1 MINCYLKFDPF
12 QVKSNKKIKMIKEKD
27 KLEALSSR
35 LIPIEEAADL
45 MKIKKGTLQ
54 NWLSKG
60 SKFKR
65 VKVGGR
71 TFIDGL
77 ELEAL
82 LQAALTG
89 Q

>member
-1 MINCYLKFDPF
+1 
-12 QVKSNKKIKMIKEKD
+12 MIKEKD

-89 Q
+89 L

>member
-1 MINCYLKFDPF
+1 M
-12 QVKSNKKIKMIKEKD
+12 NKDNEN
-27 KLEALSSR
+27 LEALSAR
-35 LIPIEEAADL
+35 LISVDEAAEL

-65 VKVGGR
+65 VKVGGK
-71 TFIDGL
+71 TFIDSL

-82 LQAALTG
+82 LQVALTG
-89 Q
+89 R

>member
-1 MINCYLKFDPF
+1 MINCYLKVDPF
-12 QVKSNKKIKMIKEKD
+12 QDKSNKKIKMFKEKD
-27 KLEALSSR
+27 KLEALSAR
-35 LIPIEEAADL
+35 LMSIEDAAVL

-60 SKFKR
+60 YKFKR

-77 ELEAL
+77 ELEAY

-89 Q
+89 R

>member
-1 MINCYLKFDPF
+1 MT
-12 QVKSNKKIKMIKEKD
+12 KEKD
-27 KLEALSSR
+27 NLEALSSR
-35 LIPIEEAADL
+35 LISVEEAADL
-45 MKIKKGTLQ
+45 MKIEKGTLQ

-77 ELEAL
+77 ELEAF

-89 Q
+89 R

>member
-1 MINCYLKFDPF
+1 M
-12 QVKSNKKIKMIKEKD
+12 NKDNEN
-27 KLEALSSR
+27 LEALSAR
-35 LIPIEEAADL
+35 LISLEEAADL

-54 NWLSKG
+54 NWLSQG

-65 VKVGGR
+65 VKVGGK
-71 TFIDGL
+71 TFIDSL

-89 Q
+89 R

>member
-1 MINCYLKFDPF
+1 MN
-12 QVKSNKKIKMIKEKD
+12 KEKD

-45 MKIKKGTLQ
+45 IKIEKGTLQ

-65 VKVGGR
+65 VKVGGK
-71 TFIDGL
+71 TFIDSL

-89 Q
+89 R

>member
-1 MINCYLKFDPF
+1 MT
-12 QVKSNKKIKMIKEKD
+12 KEKD

-35 LIPIEEAADL
+35 LISVEEAADL
-45 MKIKKGTLQ
+45 IKIEKGTLQ

-82 LQAALTG
+82 LQGHLLDG
-89 Q
+89 EIISRK

>member
-1 MINCYLKFDPF
+1 
-12 QVKSNKKIKMIKEKD
+12 MIKEKD

-45 MKIKKGTLQ
+45 MKIEKETLQ

-77 ELEAL
+77 ELEAF

-89 Q
+89 R

>member
-1 MINCYLKFDPF
+1 
-12 QVKSNKKIKMIKEKD
+12 MIKEKD
-27 KLEALSSR
+27 KLEALSAR
-35 LIPIEEAADL
+35 LISVEEAAEL
-45 MKIKKGTLQ
+45 IKIKKGTLQ

-77 ELEAL
+77 ELEAF

-89 Q
+89 R

>member
-1 MINCYLKFDPF
+1 MT
-12 QVKSNKKIKMIKEKD
+12 KEKD

-45 MKIKKGTLQ
+45 IKIEKGTLQ

-77 ELEAL
+77 ELEAF

-89 Q
+89 R

>member
-1 MINCYLKFDPF
+1 
-12 QVKSNKKIKMIKEKD
+12 MIKEKD

-45 MKIKKGTLQ
+45 IKIEKGTLQ
-54 NWLSKG
+54 DWLSKG

-77 ELEAL
+77 ELEAF

-89 Q
+89 R

>member
-1 MINCYLKFDPF
+1 MT
-12 QVKSNKKIKMIKEKD
+12 KEKD

-35 LIPIEEAADL
+35 LISVEEAADL
-45 MKIKKGTLQ
+45 IKIEKGTLQ

-77 ELEAL
+77 ELEAF

-89 Q
+89 R

>member
-1 MINCYLKFDPF
+1 M
-12 QVKSNKKIKMIKEKD
+12 NKDNEN
-27 KLEALSSR
+27 LEALSAR
-35 LIPIEEAADL
+35 LISLDEAADL

-54 NWLSKG
+54 NWLSQG

-65 VKVGGR
+65 VKVGGK
-71 TFIDGL
+71 TFIDSL

-89 Q
+89 R